1 MNVLLREKNDPLN
14 SLIGQ
19 SFNQKSKLAAEK
31 ILDEIHIVAQSRTI
45 GKKVLCYVVDKNVI
59 KGVGGSTLMKDK
71 DGKIVSNLILDGLG
85 KCLALLFRSNPS
97 PTNSVNIRDE
107 NNINRTFRAYTG
119 QNYTNQVAK
128 GCRHKVGQGSTA
140 PARTNFDI
148 ETDFGT
154 SPESD
159 NVDSSDP
166 VYDSASGSQK
176 SVSSMSAGGSGTINE
191 SVMKNGWNDSTAN
204 LALVSM
210 FRDII
215 SPAVSFIA
223 GQSIVLEYKLQL

>member
-45 GKKVLCYVVDKNVI
+45 GKKVLCYIVDKNEI

-71 DGKIVSNLILDGLG
+71 DGKIVSNLILDPLG
-85 KCLALLFRSNPS
+85 RVLALLFRGHPS
-97 PTNSVNIRDE
+97 PSISVGITDEDNIG
-107 NNINRTFRAYTG
+107 RAVRCYTS

-128 GCRHKVGQGSTA
+128 GCVHKVGSGSTA
-140 PARTNFDI
+140 PTRTDADT

-154 SPESD
+154 SPEDS
-159 NVDSSDP
+159 NTDSSDP
-166 VYDSASGSQK
+166 VWDSATGTLK
-176 SVSSMSAGGSGTINE
+176 SVSSMSAGGSGTVNE
-191 SVMKNGWNDSTAN
+191 SVMKNGWNDTTAN
-204 LALVSM
+204 LRLFSM

-215 SPAVSFIA
+215 SPALDFIA